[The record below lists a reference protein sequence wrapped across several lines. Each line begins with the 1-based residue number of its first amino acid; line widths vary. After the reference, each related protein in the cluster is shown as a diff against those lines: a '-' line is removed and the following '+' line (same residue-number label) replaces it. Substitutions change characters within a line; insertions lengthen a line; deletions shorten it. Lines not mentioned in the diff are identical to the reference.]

1 MDASQITRNEV
12 TTLLTGNDIYHTYRD
27 QWQFLLESYMG
38 GDEYRQAGHLMRY
51 QLESNNEYWNR
62 VQNTPLENHC
72 KSIIQTYTSFLFRI
86 PPTRELGTFENNV
99 QVKDFL
105 RDCDHDD
112 RSLNQFMRDVAV
124 WSSVFGNV
132 WVVMAKPDVGAL
144 SLADEVAAGARPYV
158 NMITPLATLDWEWQR
173 LPTGRYVLSYF
184 KYLED
189 LNGTVR
195 TVKEWTPDV
204 VRTTVVDS
212 EEGSVLEKME
222 EPNNLGYIPAI
233 CAYNLRS
240 PVRGIGISDIGDI
253 AFAQKHIYNCTSEAV
268 ESIRLDTHPS
278 LVTTPDVNV
287 GTGAGSLIH
296 IPNDIDSGL
305 KPYILDYSGAS
316 IESIYK
322 SIEHTISS
330 IDKMANTGSIRE
342 TESRV
347 MSGISRETEFQL
359 LNSRL
364 SEKADAMELVE
375 EQIWQI
381 FADYQNLVWTGEID
395 YPGSFNIRD
404 TASEIEQLRIAKETA
419 TDPALVKAID
429 EKLAEWMDVEVEFF
443 EPHEMQNPETGDTRI
458 AQTYQEHIELANMGW
473 IHPEE

>member
-1 MDASQITRNEV
+1 MDASQIASNEIAV
-12 TTLLTGNDIYHTYRD
+12 LLTGNNIYHTYKE

-51 QLESNNEYWNR
+51 QLESNSEYWSR
-62 VQNTPLENHC
+62 IQNTPLENHC
-72 KSIIQTYTSFLFRI
+72 KSIIQTYTSFLFRVA
-86 PPTRELGTFENNV
+86 PTRELGTYENNIQV
-99 QVKDFL
+99 QDFL

-112 RSLNQFMRDVAV
+112 RSLDQFMRDVAV

-132 WVVMAKPDVGAL
+132 WVVMAKPDIGAL

-158 NMITPLATLDWEWQR
+158 NMITPLAVLDWQWQR
-173 LPTGRYVLSYF
+173 LPTGRYTLSYF
-184 KYLED
+184 KYIED
-189 LNGTVR
+189 VNGSVR
-195 TVKEWTPDV
+195 TVKEWTPEFI
-204 VRTTVVDS
+204 RTTVVDT
-212 EEGSVLEKME
+212 EEDVLVDKIE
-222 EPNNLGYIPAI
+222 EVNALGYIPAI

-240 PVRGIGISDIGDI
+240 PVRGIGISDIADI
-253 AFAQKHIYNCTSEAV
+253 AFSQKHIYNCTSEAV

-278 LVTTPDVNV
+278 VVTTPDVNI

-296 IPNDIDSGL
+296 VPNDIEPGL
-305 KPYILDYSGAS
+305 KPYVLSFDGAS
-316 IESIYK
+316 IDSIYK
-322 SIEHTISS
+322 SIEHTVAS

-381 FADYQNLVWTGEID
+381 FGDYQNLQWQGEID

-404 TASEIEQLRIAKETA
+404 TASEVEQLRIAKETA

-429 EKLAEWMDVEVEFF
+429 ERLAQWMDVEVEFF
-443 EPHEMQNPETGDTRI
+443 EPHAMQDPETGVTRI
-458 AQTYQEHIELANMGW
+458 VQTYQEHIDLANQGW
-473 IHPEE
+473 THPGE